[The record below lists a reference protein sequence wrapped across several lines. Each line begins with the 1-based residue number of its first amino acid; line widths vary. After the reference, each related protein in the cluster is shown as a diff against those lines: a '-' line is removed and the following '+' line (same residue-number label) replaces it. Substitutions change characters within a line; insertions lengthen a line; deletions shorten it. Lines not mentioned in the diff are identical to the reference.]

1 MKQFI
6 NIKLDNSADDTSISS
21 FELEL
26 LEGADDLNTIVN
38 SQGYVPVKGD
48 MIYLLPGV
56 NIPRVK
62 LKDLALS
69 LGIRVVRDP
78 AKANIIFA
86 GRNSIAKITSS
97 RWTYKVNSTYAL
109 ERIKELCND
118 DFYIQNLETAI
129 ASTGETDIFG
139 DYNDIYNILAKGSR
153 NDYTSSYIYTID
165 PDYSEMYNTVKDK
178 IIYSEAELLN
188 NINGDDSTT
197 IDEEVFQQLK
207 SMFDSSDTDN
217 HVLAMEIMA
226 NSKYEDSVLYLLML
240 ISENAYKINN
250 SNTRNHVNFKS
261 MLSYFNWQPR
271 DVNHI
276 NTDDIVQIIDKK
288 KGLLTVD
295 MIKRLY
301 QEYSDD
307 IIRNIHY
314 DEVFEVKEVTIKQE
328 YLDKLNI
335 TSINL
340 INPAEVS
347 VVARPDPIEIE
358 EEVLED
364 ELIEAAFTN
373 IERKELKSELI
384 ALEEEEELAE
394 KDLATYKQE
403 ESNNHQTTTNDTD
416 IDWF

>member
-1 MKQFI
+1 MKKFI
-6 NIKLDNSADDTSISS
+6 NIKLNNSADHETISS
-21 FELEL
+21 FELEI
-26 LEGADDLNTIVN
+26 LEGADDLNEIVN
-38 SQGYVPVKGD
+38 AQGYVPVKGD

-78 AKANIIFA
+78 AKANVIFA

-97 RWTYKVNSTYAL
+97 RWAYKVSSAFAL
-109 ERIKELCND
+109 ERIKETCD
-118 DFYIQNLETAI
+118 DGFYIQNLETAI
-129 ASTGETDIFG
+129 ASTGETDVFG
-139 DYNDIYNILAKGSR
+139 DYNDIYNILAKCSR
-153 NDYTSSYIYTID
+153 NDYASSYIYTID
-165 PDYSEMYNTVKDK
+165 PEYSEMYNTVKSK
-178 IIYSEAELLN
+178 TIYSEAELLN

-207 SMFDSSDTDN
+207 NMFDSSDNDN

-261 MLSYFNWQPR
+261 MLTYFGWQPR
-271 DVNHI
+271 DVSHI
-276 NTDDIVQIIDKK
+276 NTDDIVQIIDK

-301 QEYSDD
+301 QEYSED
-307 IIRNIHY
+307 IIRNIYY
-314 DEVFEVKEVTIKQE
+314 DEVFEVKEVTIKKE
-328 YLDKLNI
+328 YLEKLNLG
-335 TSINL
+335 SINL
-340 INPAEVS
+340 INPEEDI
-347 VVARPDPIEIE
+347 VVTRPDPVEIE

-373 IERKELKSELI
+373 IERNELKSELI
-384 ALEEEEELAE
+384 ALEEDISDLNLEGTENTLEENLT
-394 KDLATYKQE
+394 KTKTDD
-403 ESNNHQTTTNDTD
+403 TN

>member
-1 MKQFI
+1 MKKFI
-6 NIKLDNSADDTSISS
+6 NIKLNNTADHNTISS
-21 FELEL
+21 FELEI
-26 LEGADDLNTIVN
+26 LEGADDLNEIVN
-38 SQGYVPVKGD
+38 AQGYVPVKGD

-78 AKANIIFA
+78 AKANVIFA
-86 GRNSIAKITSS
+86 GRNSVAKITSS
-97 RWTYKVNSTYAL
+97 RWAYKVSSTFAL
-109 ERIKELCND
+109 ERIKEICD
-118 DFYIQNLETAI
+118 DGFYIQNLETAI
-129 ASTGETDIFG
+129 TSTGETDIFG
-139 DYNDIYNILAKGSR
+139 SYDDITNIIAHNTRNEYN
-153 NDYTSSYIYTID
+153 SSYIYTID
-165 PDYSEMYNTVKDK
+165 PEYSEMYTTVKSK
-178 IIYSEAELLN
+178 TIYSETELLN
-188 NINGDDSTT
+188 NINGDDSTV

-207 SMFDSSDTDN
+207 NMFDSSDDDN

-261 MLSYFNWQPR
+261 MLTYFGWQPR
-271 DVNHI
+271 DVTHI
-276 NTDDIVQIIDKK
+276 NTDDIVEMIDN

-301 QEYSDD
+301 QEYSED
-307 IIRNIHY
+307 IIRNIYY
-314 DEVFEVKEVTIKQE
+314 DDVFEVKEVTIKQE
-328 YLDKLNI
+328 YLEKLNLG
-335 TSINL
+335 SINL
-340 INPAEVS
+340 INPEFSTIVMQ
-347 VVARPDPIEIE
+347 PDPVEIE

-384 ALEEEEELAE
+384 ALEE
-394 KDLATYKQE
+394 
-403 ESNNHQTTTNDTD
+403 D
-416 IDWF
+416 ISDKSCSEMHLKKI

>member
-6 NIKLDNSADDTSISS
+6 NIKLNQSADHETISS
-21 FELEL
+21 FELEI
-26 LEGADDLNTIVN
+26 LEGADDLNEIIN
-38 SQGYVPVKGD
+38 AQGYVPVKGD

-78 AKANIIFA
+78 AKANVIFA
-86 GRNSIAKITSS
+86 GRNSVAKITSS
-97 RWTYKVNSTYAL
+97 RWAYKVSSTFAL
-109 ERIKELCND
+109 ERIKEICD
-118 DFYIQNLETAI
+118 DGFYIQNLETAI
-129 ASTGETDIFG
+129 ASTGETHIFG
-139 DYNDIYNILAKGSR
+139 DYNDIYNVLAKSAR
-153 NDYTSSYIYTID
+153 NDYSSSYIYTID
-165 PDYSEMYNTVKDK
+165 PDYSEMYNTVKSK
-178 IIYSEAELLN
+178 TIYSEAELLN

-197 IDEEVFQQLK
+197 INEEVFQQLK
-207 SMFDSSDTDN
+207 NMFDSSDTDN
-217 HVLAMEIMA
+217 HVLAMEIMS

-271 DVNHI
+271 DVNNI
-276 NTDDIVQIIDKK
+276 NTDDIVQMIDK
-288 KGLLTVD
+288 KGLLTAD

-301 QEYSDD
+301 QEYSED

-314 DEVFEVKEVTIKQE
+314 DDVFEVKEVTIKQE
-328 YLDKLNI
+328 YLEKLNLAF
-335 TSINL
+335 INL
-340 INPAEVS
+340 INPAEFS
-347 VVARPDPIEIE
+347 VVAQPDPVEIE

-364 ELIEAAFTN
+364 ELIEAAFIN
-373 IERKELKSELI
+373 IERNELKSELI
-384 ALEEEEELAE
+384 ALEETLDECSEPA
-394 KDLATYKQE
+394 QE
-403 ESNNHQTTTNDTD
+403 ENLTKTKTDDTN

>member
-1 MKQFI
+1 MKKFI
-6 NIKLDNSADDTSISS
+6 NIKLNQSADPETISS

-38 SQGYVPVKGD
+38 AQGYVPVKGD

-78 AKANIIFA
+78 AKANVIFA

-97 RWTYKVNSTYAL
+97 RWAYKVSSAFAL
-109 ERIKELCND
+109 ERIKETCD
-118 DFYIQNLETAI
+118 DGYYIQNLETAI
-129 ASTGETDIFG
+129 ASTGETHIFG
-139 DYNDIYNILAKGSR
+139 SYDDITNIIAHNTR
-153 NDYTSSYIYTID
+153 NEYSSSYIYTID
-165 PDYSEMYNTVKDK
+165 PDYSEMYNTVKSK

-207 SMFDSSDTDN
+207 NMFDSSDTDN

-261 MLSYFNWQPR
+261 MLTYFGWQPR
-271 DVNHI
+271 DVNHQ
-276 NTDDIVQIIDKK
+276 NTDNIVEMIDN

-314 DEVFEVKEVTIKQE
+314 DDVFEVKEVTIKQE
-328 YLDKLNI
+328 YLEKLNLG
-335 TSINL
+335 SINL
-340 INPAEVS
+340 INPEEVS
-347 VVARPDPIEIE
+347 VVARPDPVEVE
-358 EEVLED
+358 EEILED
-364 ELIEAAFTN
+364 ELIEAAFIN
-373 IERKELKSELI
+373 IERNELKSELI
-384 ALEEEEELAE
+384 ALEEDLSDLNLEGTENTLEENLT
-394 KDLATYKQE
+394 KTKTDD
-403 ESNNHQTTTNDTD
+403 TN

>member
-6 NIKLDNSADDTSISS
+6 NIKLNPSADATKISS

-38 SQGYVPVKGD
+38 AQGYVPVKGD

-62 LKDLALS
+62 LKDLALN

-78 AKANIIFA
+78 AKANVIFA
-86 GRNSIAKITSS
+86 GRNSISKITSS
-97 RWTYKVNSTYAL
+97 RWAYKVSSTFAL
-109 ERIKELCND
+109 ERIKEICD
-118 DFYIQNLETAI
+118 DAFYIQNLETAI
-129 ASTGETDIFG
+129 ASTGETDVFG
-139 DYNDIYNILAKGSR
+139 DYNDIYNVLAKGFR
-153 NDYTSSYIYTID
+153 NDYSSSYIYTID
-165 PDYSEMYNTVKDK
+165 SDYSEMYNTVKNK
-178 IIYSEAELLN
+178 TIYSETELLN

-207 SMFDSSDTDN
+207 NMFESSDEDN

-226 NSKYEDSVLYLLML
+226 NSKYEDSILYLLML

-261 MLSYFNWQPR
+261 MLTYFGWQPR
-271 DVNHI
+271 DVNHQ
-276 NTDDIVQIIDKK
+276 NTDDIINLIDK
-288 KGLLTVD
+288 KGLLTVN

-301 QEYSDD
+301 KEYGDD
-307 IIRNIHY
+307 IVRNIYY
-314 DEVFEVKEVTIKQE
+314 DDVFQVKEVTIKQE
-328 YLDKLNI
+328 YLEKLNL
-335 TSINL
+335 TCINL
-340 INPAEVS
+340 INPEEDT
-347 VVARPDPIEIE
+347 VAMQPDPVEVE

-384 ALEEEEELAE
+384 ALEEEILAK
-394 KDLATYKQE
+394 KDLATFKEE
-403 ESNNHQTTTNDTD
+403 ESNNHQTNTNESTD

>member
-6 NIKLDNSADDTSISS
+6 NIKLNNTADHNTISS
-21 FELEL
+21 FELEI
-26 LEGADDLNTIVN
+26 LEGADDLNEIVN
-38 SQGYVPVKGD
+38 AQGYVPVKGD

-78 AKANIIFA
+78 AKANVIFA
-86 GRNSIAKITSS
+86 GRNSVAKITSS
-97 RWTYKVNSTYAL
+97 RWAYKVSSTFAL
-109 ERIKELCND
+109 ERIKEICD
-118 DFYIQNLETAI
+118 DGFYIQNLETAI
-129 ASTGETDIFG
+129 ASTGETHIFG
-139 DYNDIYNILAKGSR
+139 DYNDITNVIAHNTR
-153 NDYTSSYIYTID
+153 NEYHSSYIYTID
-165 PDYSEMYNTVKDK
+165 PEYSEMYNTVKSK
-178 IIYSEAELLN
+178 TIYSEAELLN

-197 IDEEVFQQLK
+197 IDEEVFEQLK
-207 SMFDSSDTDN
+207 NMFDSSDTDN

-240 ISENAYKINN
+240 ISQNAYKINS

-261 MLSYFNWQPR
+261 MLSYFGWQPR
-271 DVNHI
+271 DVSHV
-276 NTDDIVQIIDKK
+276 NTDDIVEMIDK

-314 DEVFEVKEVTIKQE
+314 DDVFEVKEVTIKQE
-328 YLDKLNI
+328 YLEKLNLI
-335 TSINL
+335 FINL
-340 INPAEVS
+340 INPAEFS
-347 VVARPDPIEIE
+347 STIQPDPVEIE

-364 ELIEAAFTN
+364 ELIEAAFIN
-373 IERKELKSELI
+373 IERNELKSELI
-384 ALEEEEELAE
+384 ALEEDISDLNLEGTENTLEENLT
-394 KDLATYKQE
+394 KTK
-403 ESNNHQTTTNDTD
+403 TNEATD

>member
-1 MKQFI
+1 MKKFI
-6 NIKLDNSADDTSISS
+6 NIKLNQSADSETISS

-97 RWTYKVNSTYAL
+97 RWAYKVSSTFAL
-109 ERIKELCND
+109 ERIKETCD
-118 DFYIQNLETAI
+118 DGFYIQNLETAI
-129 ASTGETDIFG
+129 ASTGETDVFG

-153 NDYTSSYIYTID
+153 NDYASSYIYTID
-165 PDYSEMYNTVKDK
+165 PDYSEMYNTVKSK
-178 IIYSEAELLN
+178 TIYSEAELLN

-197 IDEEVFQQLK
+197 INEEVFEQLK
-207 SMFDSSDTDN
+207 NMFESSDTDN

-261 MLSYFNWQPR
+261 MLTYFGWQPR
-271 DVNHI
+271 DVTHQ
-276 NTDDIVQIIDKK
+276 NTDDIVQIIDK

-301 QEYSDD
+301 QEYSED
-307 IIRNIHY
+307 IVRNIYY
-314 DEVFEVKEVTIKQE
+314 DDVFEVKEVTIKKE
-328 YLDKLNI
+328 YLEKLNL
-335 TSINL
+335 TCINL
-340 INPAEVS
+340 INPEEDTIS
-347 VVARPDPIEIE
+347 MQPDPVEIE

-373 IERKELKSELI
+373 IERNELKSELI
-384 ALEEEEELAE
+384 ALEEEILAE
-394 KDLATYKQE
+394 KDLATFKEE
-403 ESNNHQTTTNDTD
+403 ESNNHQTDTNESTD

>member
-6 NIKLDNSADDTSISS
+6 NIKLNQSADATKISS
-21 FELEL
+21 FELEI

-38 SQGYVPVKGD
+38 AQGYVPVKGD

-62 LKDLALS
+62 LKDLALN

-78 AKANIIFA
+78 AKANVIFA

-97 RWTYKVNSTYAL
+97 RWAYKVSSTFAL
-109 ERIKELCND
+109 ERIKEICD
-118 DFYIQNLETAI
+118 DAFYIQNLETAI
-129 ASTGETDIFG
+129 ASTGETDVFG
-139 DYNDIYNILAKGSR
+139 DYNDIYNILAKSSR
-153 NDYTSSYIYTID
+153 NDYNSSYIYTID
-165 PDYSEMYNTVKDK
+165 PDYSEMYHTVKSK
-178 IIYSEAELLN
+178 TIYSEAELLN

-207 SMFDSSDTDN
+207 NMFESSDEDN

-226 NSKYEDSVLYLLML
+226 NSKYEDSILYLLML
-240 ISENAYKINN
+240 ISEYSYRINV

-261 MLSYFNWQPR
+261 MLSYFGWQPR
-271 DVNHI
+271 DVCHQS
-276 NTDDIVQIIDKK
+276 TDKIIKYIDN
-288 KGLLTVD
+288 KGLLTVH

-301 QEYSDD
+301 QEYSGD

-314 DEVFEVKEVTIKQE
+314 DDVFEVKEVTIKQE
-328 YLDKLNI
+328 YLEKLNL
-335 TSINL
+335 TCINL
-340 INPAEVS
+340 INPEEVS
-347 VVARPDPIEIE
+347 VVTEPDPVEIE

-364 ELIEAAFTN
+364 ELIEAALLR
-373 IERKELKSELI
+373 IERNELKSELI
-384 ALEEEEELAE
+384 ALEEEILAE
-394 KDLATYKQE
+394 KDLATFKEE
-403 ESNNHQTTTNDTD
+403 ESNNHQINTNESTD

>member
-6 NIKLDNSADDTSISS
+6 NIKLDQSADDKSINS

-38 SQGYVPVKGD
+38 TQGYVPVKGD

-165 PDYSEMYNTVKDK
+165 PDYNEMYNTVKDK
-178 IIYSEAELLN
+178 TIYSETELLN

-207 SMFDSSDTDN
+207 NMFDSSDSDN

-301 QEYSDD
+301 QEYGED
-307 IIRNIHY
+307 IVRNIYY
-314 DEVFEVKEVTIKQE
+314 DDVFEVKEVTIKKE
-328 YLDKLNI
+328 YLEKLNI

-340 INPAEVS
+340 INPEEDITS
-347 VVARPDPIEIE
+347 ARPDPVEVE

-373 IERKELKSELI
+373 IEIKELKSELI
-384 ALEEEEELAE
+384 ALEEEESAE
-394 KDLATYKQE
+394 KDLATFKEE
-403 ESNNHQTTTNDTD
+403 ESNNHQTNTNDTD